1 MFENER
7 GGILIT
13 TEIEERAREIEESRR
28 PLRCVTFIR
37 DDFKIEDAKEVIS
50 EAYKAE
56 ENTKTLIL
64 GAKSFTVP
72 AQNALLKILEE
83 PPRNILF
90 ILLAPNKSTFLPTVR
105 SRLSLKHEHLQLTYE
120 TLSITLKN
128 LDLSGL
134 FTFVKEHERLKKH
147 EAKVLI
153 ERLMYQAIHIEKLS
167 PTVAQ
172 LEGFEKALRLVE
184 LNSRFQSVLVMV
196 LMNFLKEVKR
206 RGH

>member
-1 MFENER
+1 MFASER

-13 TEIEERAREIEESRR
+13 AELEERAREIEESLH
-28 PLRCVTFIR
+28 PLRCVTFMR

-50 EAYKAE
+50 EAYKSE

-83 PPRNILF
+83 PPRNIVF
-90 ILLAPNKSTFLPTVR
+90 ILIAPNKSTFLPTVR
-105 SRLSLKHEHLQLTYE
+105 SRLTMTQEHHERIYE
-120 TLSITLKN
+120 LLPITLKN

-134 FTFVKEHERLKKH
+134 FAFVKEHDRLKKH
-147 EAKVLI
+147 EAKALI
-153 ERLMYQAIHIEKLS
+153 EQLMHQAIHIEKLPLTS
-167 PTVAQ
+167 SQ
-172 LEGFEKALRLVE
+172 LEGFDKALRLIE

-206 RGH
+206 GR

>member
-13 TEIEERAREIEESRR
+13 HEMEERAREIEESRH
-28 PLRCVTFIR
+28 PLRCVTFMR
-37 DDFKIEDAKEVIS
+37 DDFKIEDAKEVIA
-50 EAYKAE
+50 EAYKSE
-56 ENTKTLIL
+56 EDTKTLIL

-83 PPRNILF
+83 PPRNIVF

-105 SRLSLKHEHLQLTYE
+105 SRLSLKQEHQKLTHEALP
-120 TLSITLKN
+120 ITLKN

-134 FTFVKEHERLKKH
+134 FAFVKEHNRLKKH
-147 EAKVLI
+147 EAKALI
-153 ERLMYQAIHIEKLS
+153 EQLMYQAIHIENLS
-167 PTVAQ
+167 LSAAQ
-172 LEGFEKALRLVE
+172 LEGFEKALRLIE
-184 LNSRFQSVLVMV
+184 LNSRLQSVLVMV

-206 RGH
+206 GR

>member
-13 TEIEERAREIEESRR
+13 HEMEERAKEIEESRH
-28 PLRCVTFIR
+28 PLRCVTFMR

-50 EAYKAE
+50 EAYKSE
-56 ENTKTLIL
+56 ESTKTLIL

-83 PPRNILF
+83 PPRNIVF

-105 SRLSLKHEHLQLTYE
+105 SRLSLKQEHQLSTHEALP
-120 TLSITLKN
+120 ITLKN

-134 FTFVKEHERLKKH
+134 FSFVKEYDRLKKH
-147 EAKVLI
+147 EAKSLI
-153 ERLMYQAIHIEKLS
+153 EQLMYQAIHVEKLS
-167 PTVAQ
+167 LTSAQ
-172 LEGFEKALRLVE
+172 LEGFDKALRLIE

-196 LMNFLKEVKR
+196 LMNFIKEVKR
-206 RGH
+206 GR

>member
-1 MFENER
+1 MFANER

-13 TEIEERAREIEESRR
+13 GEIEERSREIEESRR
-28 PLRCVTFIR
+28 PLRCVTFLR

-50 EAYKAE
+50 EAYKSE

-83 PPRNILF
+83 PPRNIVF
-90 ILLAPNKSTFLPTVR
+90 ILMAPNKSTFLPTVR
-105 SRLSLKHEHLQLTYE
+105 SRLSLTQEHHERIHEPLP
-120 TLSITLKN
+120 ITLKN

-134 FTFVKEHERLKKH
+134 FTFVKAHDRLKKH
-147 EAKVLI
+147 EAKALI
-153 ERLMYQAIHIEKLS
+153 EQLMIQAIRIEKL
-167 PTVAQ
+167 PLTAIQ
-172 LEGFEKALRLVE
+172 LEGFEKALRLIE

-196 LMNFLKEVKR
+196 LGNFLKEVKR
-206 RGH
+206 GR

>member
-13 TEIEERAREIEESRR
+13 AEMEERAREIEESRH
-28 PLRCVTFIR
+28 PLRCVTFMR

-50 EAYKAE
+50 EAYRSE

-64 GAKSFTVP
+64 GAKSFTIP

-83 PPRNILF
+83 PPRNIVF

-105 SRLSLKHEHLQLTYE
+105 SRLSLKQEHHERLYE
-120 TLSITLKN
+120 SLPIALKN

-134 FTFVKEHERLKKH
+134 FTFVKQHDRLKKH
-147 EAKVLI
+147 EAKGLI
-153 ERLMYQAIHIEKLS
+153 EQLMHQAIHVEKLS
-167 PTVAQ
+167 LTTAQ
-172 LEGFEKALRLVE
+172 LEGFEKALRLIE
-184 LNSRFQSVLVMV
+184 LNSRLQSVLVMV

-206 RGH
+206 GR

>member
-1 MFENER
+1 MFENDR

-13 TEIEERAREIEESRR
+13 HEIEERAREIEASRY
-28 PLRCVTFIR
+28 PLRCVTFMR

-50 EAYKAE
+50 EAYKSE

-83 PPRNILF
+83 PPRNIVF

-105 SRLSLKHEHLQLTYE
+105 SRLSLKQEHTERFYE
-120 TLSITLKN
+120 TLPITLKN
-128 LDLSGL
+128 LDLAGL
-134 FTFVKEHERLKKH
+134 FAFVKEHDRLKKH
-147 EAKVLI
+147 EAKALI
-153 ERLMYQAIHIEKLS
+153 EQMMHQAIHIENLPLS
-167 PTVAQ
+167 ASQ
-172 LEGFEKALRLVE
+172 LEGFDKALRLIE

-196 LMNFLKEVKR
+196 LMNFLREVKR
-206 RGH
+206 GR

>member
-13 TEIEERAREIEESRR
+13 HEMEERAKEIEESRH
-28 PLRCVTFIR
+28 PLRCVTFMR

-50 EAYKAE
+50 EAYKSE
-56 ENTKTLIL
+56 DNTKTLIL

-83 PPRNILF
+83 PPRNIVF

-105 SRLSLKHEHLQLTYE
+105 SRLSLKQEHTERLYE
-120 TLSITLKN
+120 TLPITLKH

-134 FTFVKEHERLKKH
+134 FTFVKEHDRLKKH
-147 EAKVLI
+147 EAKALI
-153 ERLMYQAIHIEKLS
+153 EQLMHQAIHVEKLPLS
-167 PTVAQ
+167 AAQ
-172 LEGFEKALRLVE
+172 LEGFDKALRLIE

-206 RGH
+206 GR

>member
-13 TEIEERAREIEESRR
+13 HEMEERAREIEESRH
-28 PLRCVTFIR
+28 PLRCVTFMR
-37 DDFKIEDAKEVIS
+37 DDFKIEDAKEVIA
-50 EAYKAE
+50 EAYKSE

-83 PPRNILF
+83 PPRNIAF

-105 SRLSLKHEHLQLTYE
+105 SRLSLKQEHLRLTHE
-120 TLSITLKN
+120 ALPITLKN

-134 FTFVKEHERLKKH
+134 FAFVKEHDRLKKH
-147 EAKVLI
+147 EAKALI
-153 ERLMYQAIHIEKLS
+153 EQLMYQAIHGEKMAL
-167 PTVAQ
+167 TTLQ
-172 LEGFEKALRLVE
+172 LEGFEKALRLIE
-184 LNSRFQSVLVMV
+184 LNSRFQSMLVMV

-206 RGH
+206 GR

>member
-13 TEIEERAREIEESRR
+13 AEMEERAKEIEESRH
-28 PLRCVTFIR
+28 PLRCITFMR
-37 DDFKIEDAKEVIS
+37 DDFKIEDAKEVIA
-50 EAYKAE
+50 EAYRSE

-83 PPRNILF
+83 PPRNIAF

-105 SRLSLKHEHLQLTYE
+105 SRLSLKQEHQKLTHE
-120 TLSITLKN
+120 TLPITLKT
-128 LDLSGL
+128 LDLAGL
-134 FTFVKEHERLKKH
+134 FTFVKEHDRLKKH
-147 EAKVLI
+147 EAKALI
-153 ERLMYQAIHIEKLS
+153 EQLMHQAIHVEKLS
-167 PTVAQ
+167 LTAVQ
-172 LEGFEKALRLVE
+172 LEGFEKALRLIE

-196 LMNFLKEVKR
+196 LMNFLKEIKR
-206 RGH
+206 GR

>member
-1 MFENER
+1 MFASER

-13 TEIEERAREIEESRR
+13 HEMEERAREIEEARR
-28 PLRCVTFIR
+28 PLRCVTFMR

-50 EAYKAE
+50 EAYKSE

-83 PPRNILF
+83 PPRNIVF

-105 SRLSLKHEHLQLTYE
+105 SRLSLTQEHTERIYE
-120 TLSITLKN
+120 SLPVALKN

-134 FTFVKEHERLKKH
+134 FTFVKEHDRLKKH
-147 EAKVLI
+147 EAKAL
-153 ERLMYQAIHIEKLS
+153 IEKLLHQAIYIEQLHLS
-167 PTVAQ
+167 ASQ
-172 LEGFEKALRLVE
+172 LEGFDKALRLIE

-196 LMNFLKEVKR
+196 LMNFIKEVKR
-206 RGH
+206 GR

>member
-13 TEIEERAREIEESRR
+13 HEMEERAKEIEESRH
-28 PLRCVTFIR
+28 PLRCVTFMR
-37 DDFKIEDAKEVIS
+37 DDFKIEDAKEVIA
-50 EAYKAE
+50 EAYKSE
-56 ENTKTLIL
+56 DNTKTLIL

-83 PPRNILF
+83 PPRNIVF

-105 SRLSLKHEHLQLTYE
+105 SRLSLKQEHTERLYE
-120 TLSITLKN
+120 TLPITLKH

-134 FTFVKEHERLKKH
+134 FTFVKEHDRLKKH
-147 EAKVLI
+147 EAKALI
-153 ERLMYQAIHIEKLS
+153 EQLMHQAIHVEKLPLS
-167 PTVAQ
+167 AAQ
-172 LEGFEKALRLVE
+172 LEGFDKALRLIE

-206 RGH
+206 GR